1 MQRANVNQ
9 LFDPGLT
16 FDKATGD
23 LSLEGDRVV
32 INKFA
37 IRNGGGSLDLGGNF
51 DIASEVIDAELTVTL
66 PLVENIPWVAAL
78 AGGLPIAAGAY
89 LASRVFEDQVT
100 RLSSGVYSV
109 TGPVMHPRLSLF
121 GCLMREDL
129 LRRWAK
135 LLPISHQLL
144 HREVIADSGITFARR
159 REAIPFLFINSTS
172 TQLPQ
177 HLPISVG
184 PNGKHLR

>member
-1 MQRANVNQ
+1 MGLVQRANVNQ

-78 AGGLPIAAGAY
+78 VGGLPIGRWRV
-89 LASRVFEDQVT
+89 SRE
-100 RLSSGVYSV
+100 SGVRGSSHAV
-109 TGPVMHPRLSLF
+109 IKR
-121 GCLMREDL
+121 CLL
-129 LRRWAK
+129 G
-135 LLPISHQLL
+135 
-144 HREVIADSGITFARR
+144 HRSSEYTRG
-159 REAIPFLFINSTS
+159 
-172 TQLPQ
+172 
-177 HLPISVG
+177 
-184 PNGKHLR
+184 